1 MELKKTVRAMSN
13 EEQMI
18 LKKSSW
24 VIIFILPILL
34 LFLFV
39 AYSFPSLP
47 VVMRIAAVA
56 IPALAVF
63 IFTQHHFKKL
73 KDLSTSEVEEY
84 RGIVNKKVDFKR
96 YNRIGSRRNK
106 SETRYILL
114 AGKKFRLSRKQMAK
128 CTESKEAIVVVAPM
142 SQVVLSVSTA

>member
-1 MELKKTVRAMSN
+1 MTLD
-13 EEQMI
+13 EQKS
-18 LKKSSW
+18 LKKSTW
-24 VIIFILPILL
+24 IILLILPVFF
-34 LFLFV
+34 LFLWV

-47 VVMRIAAVA
+47 FVMRAAAVG
-56 IPALAVF
+56 IPAMAVL

-84 RGIVNKKVDFKR
+84 HGIVNKKVDFKR